1 MIPLH
6 PHKGMIKINL
16 KVKITIVIKFRRRA
30 MIKGEM
36 RIMGIMKK
44 GTQERNHHIQECA
57 IMLKEITP

>member
-16 KVKITIVIKFRRRA
+16 KVKISIVIKFRRRA

-44 GTQERNHHIQECA
+44 GTQERTTTFKSA
-57 IMLKEITP
+57 P